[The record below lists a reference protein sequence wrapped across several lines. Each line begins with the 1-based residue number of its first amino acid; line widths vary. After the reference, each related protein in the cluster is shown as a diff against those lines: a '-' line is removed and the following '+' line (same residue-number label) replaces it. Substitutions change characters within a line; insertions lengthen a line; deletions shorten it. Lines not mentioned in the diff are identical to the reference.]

1 MLEAVMAEANECMDE
16 AADQLIR
23 KNVRGQLP
31 PVFAVEVD
39 PEDAPAAL
47 QAPVGDGNGA
57 SDSGAV
63 VSGTIGGDNPDA
75 VAQEEFVPHTALD
88 FAEISKREY
97 RLVAPDICHMCV
109 VDAMAVVYH
118 SAQNS
123 TYYLA
128 EEEGAVTFDLA
139 LAPAM
144 EFLIKSCPSWSTLAQ
159 LPVGGEGEDS
169 DGDDEDGGDS
179 ALSMSLCAM
188 LNELTRIGVLESRKI
203 E

>member
-1 MLEAVMAEANECMDE
+1 MGEANDCMDE

-39 PEDAPAAL
+39 PEDAPTAL
-47 QAPVGDGNGA
+47 QQAHAEGADGAGA
-57 SDSGAV
+57 
-63 VSGTIGGDNPDA
+63 VSGTSDGDDPDA
-75 VAQEEFVPHTALD
+75 VAEEEFVPHSALD

-159 LPVGGEGEDS
+159 LPVGGDGDES
-169 DGDDEDGGDS
+169 DGDDEAGGDS